1 MNTEYKA
8 KLEADLAAEIERV
21 RLEKEAEE
29 ERKRMAEEKRQRAIR
44 AERVRKIKE
53 EQERLEL
60 EVRRVDMKKKGM
72 TNEEINLV
80 FERERIEKER
90 ERMEKETRLREKEE
104 RRQEE
109 EKQRL
114 LAEAEKL
121 RNRFA
126 KKKAKGDKARRQTA
140 GGLLES
146 ASRTSSAPQPQQ
158 KSRLLAAVEKQS
170 KLQNNNPS
178 PPKSKLLEAVSKQS
192 KKRSKRHTVDTLA
205 AHKKEGKT
213 VVTIDGSGE
222 EVGGNNTQ
230 EVVVEEP
237 GEGGS
242 KDNETDIPSKLDSL
256 SIGEANVQG
265 EGSVSTGGSRLLAAV
280 NQQSR
285 NNSTIATPAQPPIEE
300 KCDKPT
306 PILSPPPPKPQP
318 HNKLPEKVLLST
330 DGSSDR
336 VTEVEE
342 RLQNELQQLKL
353 DIQRVGDPTQPSC
366 SFGELFADEFAE
378 QFYEGIAATLKAAKK
393 RGIVKYNSPLLLKG
407 AHDNVMITLVA
418 DKPVAEEP
426 KVADTSTPKVSPE
439 EPVAVEDTSSE
450 EVPQPEEPVKEEKAI
465 EITTTPL
472 EKVEI
477 EGGDT
482 HDIDKV
488 QDTDSTSGSR
498 PSLEDDEEEELPTY
512 EEWLAAN
519 GESLEAGE
527 C

>member
-1 MNTEYKA
+1 
-8 KLEADLAAEIERV
+8 
-21 RLEKEAEE
+21 
-29 ERKRMAEEKRQRAIR
+29 
-44 AERVRKIKE
+44 
-53 EQERLEL
+53 
-60 EVRRVDMKKKGM
+60 M

-90 ERMEKETRLREKEE
+90 VRMEKEARLREEEE

-222 EVGGNNTQ
+222 GNNT
-230 EVVVEEP
+230 EEVVEES
-237 GEGGS
+237 GEG
-242 KDNETDIPSKLDSL
+242 ETKVPSTLDSL
-256 SIGEANVQG
+256 SIGEANAQG

-285 NNSTIATPAQPPIEE
+285 NNRTTATPAQPPEEE

-306 PILSPPPPKPQP
+306 PIVSPPPP

-353 DIQRVGDPTQPSC
+353 DIQRVGDPTQPAC

-407 AHDNVMITLVA
+407 VHDNVMINLVV

-426 KVADTSTPKVSPE
+426 VEDTLSQVVSSE
-439 EPVAVEDTSSE
+439 EPVQVGTSTE
-450 EVPQPEEPVKEEKAI
+450 EVPHQPGEPIQEEKDI
-465 EITTTPL
+465 GITTAPIQL

-482 HDIDKV
+482 HDNIDKV

-498 PSLEDDEEEELPTY
+498 PSLEDEEEEEELPTY

>member
-1 MNTEYKA
+1 M
-8 KLEADLAAEIERV
+8 
-21 RLEKEAEE
+21 EKEA
-29 ERKRMAEEKRQRAIR
+29 
-44 AERVRKIKE
+44 
-53 EQERLEL
+53 
-60 EVRRVDMKKKGM
+60 
-72 TNEEINLV
+72 
-80 FERERIEKER
+80 
-90 ERMEKETRLREKEE
+90 RLREEEE

-126 KKKAKGDKARRQTA
+126 KKKKKGDKARRQTA

-192 KKRSKRHTVDTLA
+192 KKRSKRHTVDTIA

-222 EVGGNNTQ
+222 EVGGNNT
-230 EVVVEEP
+230 EVVEEES
-237 GEGGS
+237 GVGGS
-242 KDNETDIPSKLDSL
+242 KDNETNIPSTLDSL
-256 SIGEANVQG
+256 AIGEADAQG
-265 EGSVSTGGSRLLAAV
+265 EGSVSIGGSRLLAAV
-280 NQQSR
+280 KQQSR
-285 NNSTIATPAQPPIEE
+285 NNTIATSEPPMEE

-306 PILSPPPPKPQP
+306 PIVSPPPPKPQP

-426 KVADTSTPKVSPE
+426 VKVNTSTPEVSSE
-439 EPVAVEDTSSE
+439 VESTE
-450 EVPQPEEPVKEEKAI
+450 EVPQPDEPVQEEKAI
-465 EITTTPL
+465 EITTTPT

-477 EGGDT
+477 EGGVI
-482 HDIDKV
+482 HDIDKI

-498 PSLEDDEEEELPTY
+498 PSLEDEEEEEELPTY

>member
-1 MNTEYKA
+1 LNTEYKA

-29 ERKRMAEEKRQRAIR
+29 ERKRIAEEKRQKAIR

-60 EVRRVDMKKKGM
+60 EVRRVDMKKEGM

-90 ERMEKETRLREKEE
+90 ERMEKEARLREEEE

-126 KKKAKGDKARRQTA
+126 KKKKKGDKARRQTA

-222 EVGGNNTQ
+222 GNNT

-285 NNSTIATPAQPPIEE
+285 NNSTIATPAQPLLEE

-306 PILSPPPPKPQP
+306 SIVVSPPPPKPQP

-353 DIQRVGDPTQPSC
+353 DIQRVGDPTQPAC

-426 KVADTSTPKVSPE
+426 VEDTSTPEVSSE
-439 EPVAVEDTSSE
+439 EPVQVDTSTE
-450 EVPQPEEPVKEEKAI
+450 EVPQPGEPVQEEKVI
-465 EITTTPL
+465 EITTTSL

-498 PSLEDDEEEELPTY
+498 PSLEDEEEEEELPTY

-519 GESLEAGE
+519 GEKLEAGE